1 MNFKEFFHKTWQ
13 AMKETW
19 QKKIIQRSTRISYH
33 ILWNIVLFFI
43 TIGIVGGFFVAGL
56 GAGYF
61 ASLVDDEEIQTEEQM
76 ASAIYNYEETSELY
90 FADNIFLSEIS
101 SELLREQTSL
111 DKVSENVRN
120 AVIAT
125 EDEYF
130 NSHNGIVPKAIMR
143 AVFQEVTNSAT
154 KTGGSTLTQQVIKNQ
169 ILTNEVSF
177 ERKAKEML
185 LAMRLEQFFQKD
197 EILEAY
203 LNIVPFGRNSSGQ
216 NIAGVQT
223 AAEGIFGVNA
233 DELNLPQSAFIA
245 GLPQSPSYY
254 TPFLNGGGVKDEA
267 GLEPGLN
274 RMRSVLSRMLEA
286 KYITQ
291 EQYQEALDYD
301 IVADFIP
308 EEESIL
314 EKYPYLMEELKDRA
328 IDILVGV
335 LAEQDGYSKE
345 ELESSSILQEEYQ
358 IRANRELGSNGYKIH
373 STIDKEMYDV
383 FQKIAKEYNN
393 FGRDKLAR
401 NDNNNKPIMIE
412 DPETGEMVQL
422 GEQPVQVGSV
432 LIENSSGRILSFVGG
447 RDFEI
452 SQKNHATNVTR
463 QNGSTMK
470 PLAGYGPAMEMG
482 EVQPGSVIADVK
494 KTYGG
499 HTPSNF
505 SQRYYGLTPV
515 REALYRSHN
524 ATAFAVYDQIKS
536 TSIVT
541 DYLEKMGFTTIAE
554 EEGEY
559 GSLVL
564 GSPTNGVTVEENT
577 NAYATFGNMGNFVDG
592 YMIEKIETKDGEVV
606 FQHESE
612 EVEVFSPQTS
622 YLMIDM
628 LRDVLT
634 QGTGTAARAILT
646 NKSVDWAGKT
656 GTTNDYKDAWFVAT
670 NPNVTIGTW
679 MGYDYRQRLDDGYS
693 NRNNTFWAQL
703 VNAATEIRPD
713 LMAPSQKFESP
724 GGIVSRSYC
733 ATSGLLASDL
743 CSELGLVQ
751 SDIYN
756 ANYVPSKRDNSLIK
770 ESYATI
776 KDKVVLA
783 GENTPE
789 EFTDGD
795 GVSFNPEWLN
805 DMGYNK
811 LANIKQL
818 TAGKSGVWQDIK
830 YPDENEVENDGKAPN
845 APTSLQ
851 INNQRLNWN
860 HSSNNDVVGYR
871 IYRASD
877 PDDANFQRIGST
889 SDTSF
894 TVPSSKAVYHIRA
907 VDYFGQES
915 APSKVIEKGDFSEPE
930 PDPKPEPNPDDE
942 NNNSND
948 DNSDGNNSS
957 NNDSNNNSD
966 SSGNNGNSNGNG
978 NGNGSEDS
986 NNNDNNDDNSNNNP
1000 EPEPEPNPDDE

>member
-1 MNFKEFFHKTWQ
+1 MNIKEFFHKTWQ
-13 AMKETW
+13 SMKEIW
-19 QKKIIQRSTRISYH
+19 QKKTIQRSTRISYH
-33 ILWNIVLFFI
+33 ILWNVLLFFI
-43 TIGIVGGFFVAGL
+43 TIGIVGGFFLAGL

-61 ASLVDDEEIQTEEQM
+61 ASLVDNEEIQTEEQM

-90 FADNIFLSEIS
+90 FADNVFLSEVS
-101 SELLREQTSL
+101 SDLLREQISL

-130 NSHNGIVPKAIMR
+130 NTHNGIVPKAIMR

-154 KTGGSTLTQQVIKNQ
+154 KSGGSTLTQQVIKNQ

-185 LAMRLEQFFQKD
+185 LAMRLEQFFHKD
-197 EILEAY
+197 EILEVY

-216 NIAGVQT
+216 NIAGIQT
-223 AAEGIFGVNA
+223 AAEGIFGVDA
-233 DELNLPQSAFIA
+233 AELNLPQSAFIA

-267 GLEPGLN
+267 GLQPGLN

-286 KYITQ
+286 EYITK
-291 EQYQEALDYD
+291 EEYQDAMEYD

-308 EEESIL
+308 AEESIL
-314 EKYPYLMEELKDRA
+314 EQYPYLMQELKDRT
-328 IDILVGV
+328 IDILVEV

-345 ELESSSILQEEYQ
+345 ELESSNILQEEYE
-358 IRANRELGSNGYKIH
+358 IRANREIGQNGYKIH
-373 STIDKEMYDV
+373 STIDKEIYDV
-383 FQKIAKEYNN
+383 FQKVAKEYNN
-393 FGRDKLAR
+393 YGRDKLAR
-401 NDNNNKPIMIE
+401 NENTNKPIMIE

-422 GEQPVQVGSV
+422 GDQPVQVGSV
-432 LIENSSGRILSFVGG
+432 LIENKTGKILSFVGG
-447 RDFEI
+447 RDFEV
-452 SQKNHATNVTR
+452 SQKNHATNVLR

-482 EVQPGSVIADVK
+482 EVQPGSVIADVER
-494 KTYGG
+494 TYAQGYSPG
-499 HTPSNF
+499 NF
-505 SQRYYGLTPV
+505 SNRFYGLTPV

-524 ATAFAVYDQIKS
+524 ATAVAVFTKVNGS
-536 TSIVT
+536 HIVS
-541 DYLEKMGFTTIAE
+541 DYLAKMGFTSIAE
-554 EEGEY
+554 EEGGY
-559 GSLVL
+559 DSLVL
-564 GSPTNGVTVEENT
+564 GSPTNGVTIEENI
-577 NAYATFGNMGNFVDG
+577 NAYATFGNMGSFVDG
-592 YMIEKIETKDGEVV
+592 YMIDKIETKDGEVI
-606 FQHESE
+606 FEQESE
-612 EVEVFSPQTS
+612 KVEVFSEQTS

-634 QGTGTAARAILT
+634 RGTGTAARANLT

-679 MGYDYRQRLDDGYS
+679 MGYDYKQRLDDGYS
-693 NRNNTFWAQL
+693 SRNNTFWARL
-703 VNAATEIRPD
+703 VNAATEIRPE
-713 LMAPSQKFESP
+713 LMAPSQNFESP

-733 ATSGLLASDL
+733 ATSGLLVSDL
-743 CSELGLVQ
+743 CSKLGLVQ

-756 ANYVPSKRDNSLIK
+756 AKYVPSKRDYSLIK
-770 ESYATI
+770 ENYATI

-805 DMGYNK
+805 DMGYNN

-818 TAGKSGVWQDIK
+818 TAGKSGVWEDIK
-830 YPDENEVENDGKAPN
+830 YPDENEVDNDGKAPN
-845 APTSLQ
+845 APTSLN
-851 INNQRLNWN
+851 INNQKLNWK
-860 HSSNNDVVGYR
+860 HSSSNDVVGYR

-877 PDDANFQRIGST
+877 PDDSNFQRIGST

-915 APSKVIEKGDFSEPE
+915 SPSKVIVKGDFSEPE
-930 PDPKPEPNPDDE
+930 PKPKPEPEPEPEPDKDSDKD
-942 NNNSND
+942 NKKSNK
-948 DNSDGNNSS
+948 NSDDSSS
-957 NNDSNNNSD
+957 NNDKNNNNDGNENSNSNNN
-966 SSGNNGNSNGNG
+966 
-978 NGNGSEDS
+978 
-986 NNNDNNDDNSNNNP
+986 NDDDNSNNNP
-1000 EPEPEPNPDDE
+1000 EPEPKPNPDDE